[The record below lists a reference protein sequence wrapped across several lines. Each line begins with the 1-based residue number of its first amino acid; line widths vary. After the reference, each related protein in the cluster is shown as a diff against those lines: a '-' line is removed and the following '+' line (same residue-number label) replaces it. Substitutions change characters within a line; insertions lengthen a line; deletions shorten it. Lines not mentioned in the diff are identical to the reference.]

1 MVTTN
6 IQKHSIAAVIA
17 MILIGA
23 SQSSNA
29 VLVAPGTGTTYQP
42 ALPGAFAGGN
52 FAGNIINNTSFNFA
66 FSDIAGTIEQMV
78 VRRTVAD
85 AANPIQLAVGG
96 LDFYFKL
103 TETGGTG
110 GVSQLSFNTYTGFL
124 SGVTGSNTMGPVFVG
139 IDPTAPQNIGVPVFA
154 ANPLLG
160 TAPSNDPFGPS
171 VVARTSDGSAVQFS
185 WQKPNVALS
194 LNDQTV
200 KAGTTTDWLIIRT
213 NATVYSDSIVGVSDG
228 FTNNFTVVSPVPEP
242 SSFIFGLGILSTLG
256 YRIRKPRIF
265 PS

>member
-1 MVTTN
+1 MVTKNT
-6 IQKHSIAAVIA
+6 QKNSIAAIVA
-17 MILIGA
+17 MVLIGA
-23 SQSSNA
+23 SQSSQA

-42 ALPGAFAGGN
+42 TLGGAFSGGN
-52 FAGNIINNTSFNFA
+52 FAGDILNNTSFNFA

-85 AANPIQLAVGG
+85 AVNPIQLAVGG

-124 SGVTGSNTMGPVFVG
+124 SGVTGSNTAGPAFVG
-139 IDPTAPQNIGVPVFA
+139 VDPTTPQNIGVPVFA

-160 TAPSNDPFGPS
+160 TAPSNDPFGPL

-185 WQKPNVALS
+185 WQKPNVALA

-213 NATVYSDSIVGVSDG
+213 NATVFTDSIVGVSDG
-228 FTNNFTVVSPVPEP
+228 FTNNYTVVSPVPEP

-256 YRIRKPRIF
+256 TRFRRRSVLP
-265 PS
+265 